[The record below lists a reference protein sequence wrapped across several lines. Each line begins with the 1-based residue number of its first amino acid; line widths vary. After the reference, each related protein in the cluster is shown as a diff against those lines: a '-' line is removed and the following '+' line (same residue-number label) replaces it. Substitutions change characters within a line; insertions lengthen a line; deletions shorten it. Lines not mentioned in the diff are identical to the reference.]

1 MTLVVLGLDAL
12 DAALLE
18 DFDHDT
24 YRLSTHGEMQSVA
37 YMFDDRPHTG
47 EVWPTVATGLHPR
60 EHGITGSTESNWSN
74 PLIELGSRLL
84 EPFDLQM
91 STRNKLGDIVEE
103 TTGASWELAT
113 VSDPTFFDEPGR
125 LVHNW
130 PGVYRNEEL
139 HRIWEIIEDGVRSG
153 EDNMPREVYE
163 RKVKGIAAEQFG
175 WVREMLNHDAS
186 LVASHIHV
194 LDAFGHAFSD
204 DRESMRRSYEWCR
217 DRVEEILDAMDD
229 DDELLILSDHGMETT
244 WTNGQNEHGTHSWRA
259 FSASTF
265 DTRPE
270 DVHDVKSWVEAH
282 VEDVTAKTSE
292 LNLPEE
298 QLRQLGYID

>member
-12 DAALLE
+12 DAALVE

-37 YMFDDRPHTG
+37 HMFDDRPHTG

-60 EHGITGSTESNWSN
+60 EHGITGSTESSWSN
-74 PLIELGSRLL
+74 PLVELGSRLL
-84 EPFDLQM
+84 EPLDLQM

-103 TTGASWELAT
+103 ATGASWELTT
-113 VSDPTFFDEPGR
+113 VSEPTLFDEPGR
-125 LVHNW
+125 VVHNW

-139 HRIWEIIEDGVRSG
+139 HRIWEVIEEGVRSG
-153 EDNMPREVYE
+153 ENNMPREAYE

-175 WVREMLNHDAS
+175 WIREMLNHDTS
-186 LVASHIHV
+186 LIASHIHV

-204 DRESMRRSYEWCR
+204 DRENMIRSYEWAR
-217 DRVEEILDAMDD
+217 NRVEEVLDAMDA
-229 DDELLILSDHGMETT
+229 DDEMLILSDHGMETT
-244 WTNGQNEHGTHSWRA
+244 WTGGQNDHGTHSWRA

-265 DTRPE
+265 DTQPE
-270 DVHDVKSWVEAH
+270 DVHEVRAWVEAH
-282 VEDVTAKTSE
+282 VENVTADESE
-292 LNLPEE
+292 LHLPEE

>member
-12 DAALLE
+12 DAALVE
-18 DFDHDT
+18 DFDIDT
-24 YRLSTHGEMQSVA
+24 YRLSTYGEMESVA

-60 EHGITGSTESNWSN
+60 DHGITGAGESNWSN
-74 PLIELGSRLL
+74 PVVNFGSRLI
-84 EPFDLQM
+84 EPLDLQM

-103 TTGASWELAT
+103 TTGASWELST

-125 LVHNW
+125 VVHNW

-139 HRIWEIIEDGVRSG
+139 HRVWEIIENGVRSG
-153 EDNMPREVYE
+153 ENNMPREVYE

-175 WVREMLNHDAS
+175 WIREMLNHNLS

-204 DRESMRRSYEWCR
+204 DRENLYRSYKWCQ
-217 DRVEEILDAMDD
+217 DRVEEILDSMDEE
-229 DDELLILSDHGMETT
+229 DEMLILSDHGMETT
-244 WTNGQNEHGTHSWRA
+244 WTDGINEHGTHSWRA
-259 FSASTF
+259 FSAST
-265 DTRPE
+265 TESRPK
-270 DVHDVKSWVEAH
+270 DVHDVKSWVEAN
-282 VEDVTAKTSE
+282 VEDVSAEESE
-292 LNLPEE
+292 LNLPED
-298 QLRQLGYID
+298 QLRRLGYID